1 MAAHPRFIALGTNAG
16 LVYWYDRK
24 EDVLHRLWCAD
35 RKAAVTR
42 LALVESVE
50 LMLAVGNREGCI
62 TIFQIQR
69 FVITSVQCF
78 PDTATIIDKTIAFT
92 LQCLSDNRTAFG
104 IPELIFICILNENH
118 QVT

>member
-24 EDVLHRLWCAD
+24 EDILHRLWCAD
-35 RKAAVTR
+35 RKTAVTR

-69 FVITSVQCF
+69 FGSVIPVLYSVSRILRQLS
-78 PDTATIIDKTIAFT
+78 IKIAFT
-92 LQCLSDNRTAFG
+92 LQRLSDNRTAFG
-104 IPELIFICILNENH
+104 IPELIFIYRMKTIR
-118 QVT
+118 